1 MDLEVREDYPTK
13 FRNFSLTIQ
22 DSLKFSFWIESGA
35 V

>member
-1 MDLEVREDYPTK
+1 MDLEVRADYPTK

-22 DSLKFSFWIESGA
+22 DSLKFSFWIESGS